1 MHDIGGDIDFLGY
14 CFGSAGISEFF
25 QPKTMEYDLACVLG
39 TTPSRILSENELH
52 VLVAAYFV
60 FVIAVAG
67 VLIYLMCL
75 IS

>member
-1 MHDIGGDIDFLGY
+1 
-14 CFGSAGISEFF
+14 
-25 QPKTMEYDLACVLG
+25 MEYDLECVLG

-60 FVIAVAG
+60 FAIAVAA